1 MATIKRRPKKKKEA
15 CKPNVIPILDAVFIF
30 IFFLLMSAQF
40 LEIYEIG
47 SDAPAVKT
55 VSEDRPK
62 DKKPPL
68 NLTLEVA
75 KSSIVIKTGLD
86 GNIYKTIGLK
96 EGEYDLDQLARELV
110 TLKKGHVSETSVIIK
125 PDSKVEYKKIVYIMD
140 TCRELPKETP
150 SIVAKNDKGVTVETR
165 TLFEQI
171 IFETII

>member
-1 MATIKRRPKKKKEA
+1 MKRRVKKSA
-15 CKPNVIPILDAVFIF
+15 APCKPNVIPILDAVFIF

-47 SDAPAVKT
+47 SDAPSVKT
-55 VSEDRPK
+55 VSEDQPK

-68 NLTLEVA
+68 NLTLEVS
-75 KSSIVIKTGLD
+75 KSAIVMKTGLD
-86 GNIYKTIGLK
+86 GNIHKTIGLK
-96 EGEYDLDQLARELV
+96 DGNYDFDQLARELV
-110 TLKKGHVSETSVIIK
+110 TLKKGHVSETSIIIR

-165 TLFEQI
+165 SLFEQI